1 MPRRTDISE
10 PADAPA
16 GARRAVGFR
25 PMNSTGSRHGRP
37 DASQTIAQTAPRP
50 ENPRPRPGAMS
61 AHRGGT
67 CRAAARH
74 VVPPRMVQWVAPRAR
89 GAENGGGARERY
101 TGRRSRSR
109 GAARTPGRRRRRQ
122 PCSEPDTLPS
132 GSDTEDGE
140 GTPGSPTAGVSSGR
154 TGETAVGTQRACHSG
169 DGPASRTERVARRE
183 GIAMRRL
190 ATALCILVVAAW
202 SFPAA
207 AAAEQARG
215 RQRGA
220 RPAQAERAPR
230 RAPQRAAP
238 ARSAPPRRMS
248 QPRGRASAGRAAAQ
262 APARQGAVRRAAPR
276 TSGSSRATAP
286 ATRSA
291 GRPSPRQAAGRAAA
305 QAPARQGAAR
315 RAAPRTSGPTRATP
329 RRQRDRP
336 DGRARNGLRGAASG
350 GRPPA
355 RPPGPFP
362 SAPLP
367 AVVPPR
373 PPPGGTAGAP
383 RRCGAHPN
391 AASGAPRRLRPVAI
405 EP

>member
-1 MPRRTDISE
+1 
-10 PADAPA
+10 
-16 GARRAVGFR
+16 
-25 PMNSTGSRHGRP
+25 
-37 DASQTIAQTAPRP
+37 
-50 ENPRPRPGAMS
+50 
-61 AHRGGT
+61 
-67 CRAAARH
+67 
-74 VVPPRMVQWVAPRAR
+74 MVQWVAPRAR
-89 GAENGGGARERY
+89 EPKTAAAPGNGTA
-101 TGRRSRSR
+101 GRRSRSR
-109 GAARTPGRRRRRQ
+109 GAARAPGRRRRRQ

-140 GTPGSPTAGVSSGR
+140 GAPGSPTAGVSRGR
-154 TGETAVGTQRACHSG
+154 TGETAVGTRRACHSG

-202 SFPAA
+202 SFPA

-262 APARQGAVRRAAPR
+262 APPRQGAVRRAAPR

-291 GRPSPRQAAGRAAA
+291 GRPSPRRAAPRAAA
-305 QAPARQGAAR
+305 QAPAAGSGATG
-315 RAAPRTSGPTRATP
+315 RAADVGTHARHRAGNAIGRTAERATACGGP
-329 RRQRDRP
+329 RPGDAP
-336 DGRARNGLRGAASG
+336 PHGHPGRSRAHRS
-350 GRPPA
+350 PP
-355 RPPGPFP
+355 
-362 SAPLP
+362 
-367 AVVPPR
+367 VVPPR